1 MKPDLRGKKGG
12 SEEPGEVRRNDPGN
26 LGIAVTFKQSKP
38 YRHTDAY
45 CTNKQTNKQTNRQQ
59 HDEKFHHHH
68 HDMISILILATSIQ
82 KRRKNTTT
90 STSTSTSTTLL

>member
-45 CTNKQTNKQTNRQQ
+45 KQTNEQTNKQT
-59 HDEKFHHHH
+59 
-68 HDMISILILATSIQ
+68 AT
-82 KRRKNTTT
+82 RRKVP
-90 STSTSTSTTLL
+90 SPSP